1 MCARQPPVAPLAP
14 TSEVSNQEPTQT
26 HVQLKPHDE
35 AKAKPKAKPKQKM
48 TRIALLHCD
57 IIHNEFW
64 SSRPDLLSE

>member
-1 MCARQPPVAPLAP
+1 VCARQPPVARLAP

-26 HVQLKPHDE
+26 QLKPYDK

-57 IIHNEFW
+57 IILDEFW
-64 SSRPDLLSE
+64 NSRPDLLSE